1 MDSMKMIGAVLIVG
15 GIAAL
20 VVPNISFTEEK
31 KVLDLGPIEVTADEK
46 HTISIPTV
54 AGVIAIIAGLGVVV
68 MGARKA

>member
-1 MDSMKMIGAVLIVG
+1 MDSMKIIGAVLIIG

-31 KVLDLGPIEVTADEK
+31 KVLDLGPVEVTAEK
-46 HTISIPTV
+46 EHNISIPTV
-54 AGVIAIIAGLGVVV
+54 AGILAVIAGLGVVV